1 MSPQRELFP
10 VVPSEID
17 NIAVLREMVR
27 VHGPRAAAAI
37 AVELAELRR
46 EDPRFQKF
54 MGRLVASTI
63 FEGVLSGK
71 TGLCYAVGHE
81 KAEKELAELEEDV
94 VSFAFDFLGHDS
106 TALAVELREKLT
118 TKKTVRPKSHFSH
131 PKKAN
136 SNNWKNSKPSQEC
149 SNG

>member
-1 MSPQRELFP
+1 MNRQKELF
-10 VVPSEID
+10 
-17 NIAVLREMVR
+17 AVETPKVDDLAALREMVR

-46 EDPRFQKF
+46 EDARFQKF
-54 MGRLVASTI
+54 TARFVASTI
-63 FEGVLSGK
+63 FEDVLQGK

-94 VSFAFDFLGHDS
+94 VSVAFDFLGHDS
-106 TALAVELREKLT
+106 TALAFALREKLT

-136 SNNWKNSKPSQEC
+136 PNNWKNSKPSQEC
-149 SNG
+149 SNA